1 MNRDGALIRV
11 YEVLVTIGSSY
22 LAISSFFASSL
33 YDSLSQ
39 LINRILAMY
48 DILTISTTD
57 VTKII
62 PLLVSAIVF
71 LVVIYDYAIGKPE
84 NMIDIFEINLVLI
97 SPEVLS
103 FSKLNWMNLI
113 EKPQILEPTRGPAT
127 VFLTGVVILVGYISL
142 LFTSKFKETS
152 RELLERGADKSRV
165 QEIFV
170 KQSVLTIGLVFT
182 SALLSAMVY
191 VSIPFMSSLLASSI
205 SGISY
210 GYLVLGVLAV
220 VIFSVSIFFFYNEQR
235 TMDSSSKDPSKA
247 RLDDSASTPYRS
259 DPA

>member
-22 LAISSFFASSL
+22 LAINSFFASSL

-39 LINRILAMY
+39 LINRVLATY
-48 DILTISTTD
+48 NILTISSTD
-57 VTKII
+57 VTKIV

-71 LVVIYDYAIGKPE
+71 LVVIYDYAIGTPD
-84 NMIDIFEINLVLI
+84 NMIDIYEINLVLI
-97 SPEVLS
+97 SPEALS

-113 EKPQILEPTRGPAT
+113 QRPQILEPTRGPAT

-142 LFTSKFKETS
+142 LFTSRFKETS
-152 RELLERGADKSRV
+152 QELVERGADDGRV

-170 KQSVLTIGLVFT
+170 KQSVLTIGLVFA
-182 SALLSAMVY
+182 SALLSVMVY
-191 VSIPFMSSLLASSI
+191 VSIPFVSSLLASSV

-210 GYLVLGVLAV
+210 GYLVLGILAV
-220 VIFSVSIFFFYNEQR
+220 IILSVTVFFFYNEQR
-235 TMDSSSKDPSKA
+235 TMDSSSEG
-247 RLDDSASTPYRS
+247 
-259 DPA
+259 

>member
-1 MNRDGALIRV
+1 MKRDGALIRV

-39 LINRILAMY
+39 LINRVLAAY
-48 DILTISTTD
+48 DILTISSTD
-57 VTKII
+57 VTKIV

-152 RELLERGADKSRV
+152 RELVERGADYGRV

-170 KQSVLTIGLVFT
+170 KQSVLTIGLVLA
-182 SALLSAMVY
+182 SALLSLVVY
-191 VSIPFMSSLLASSI
+191 VSIPFVSSLMASSI
-205 SGISY
+205 SRISY
-210 GYLVLGVLAV
+210 SYLVLGILAV
-220 VIFSVSIFFFYNEQR
+220 VIFSVTVFFFYNEQR
-235 TMDSSSKDPSKA
+235 SMGSSGKGPFKTG
-247 RLDDSASTPYRS
+247 LDDSASTP
-259 DPA
+259 

>member
-1 MNRDGALIRV
+1 MKRDGALIRV

-39 LINRILAMY
+39 LINRVLAAY
-48 DILTISTTD
+48 DILTISSTD
-57 VTKII
+57 VTKIV

-152 RELLERGADKSRV
+152 RELVERGADYGRV

-170 KQSVLTIGLVFT
+170 KQSVLTIGLVFA
-182 SALLSAMVY
+182 SALLSLVVY
-191 VSIPFMSSLLASSI
+191 VSIPFVSSLMASSI
-205 SGISY
+205 SRISY
-210 GYLVLGVLAV
+210 SYLVLGILAV
-220 VIFSVSIFFFYNEQR
+220 VIFSVTVFFFYNEQR
-235 TMDSSSKDPSKA
+235 SMGSSGKGPFKTG
-247 RLDDSASTPYRS
+247 LDDSASTP
-259 DPA
+259 